1 MIAQGQFQAMAES
14 PLSAFW
20 RGFGTAAQRRGMV
33 FALVTALVIAL
44 LWTFWLATAERE
56 FVPLY
61 PNLAERDRAAA
72 VAALDRAGIA
82 HRIAPDGK
90 LHVPATEFATARARL
105 AGERF
110 APTDSAGFEL
120 LDNSKFGASQFSEQL
135 KYQRALEG
143 ELKRSIEA
151 IEGVESARVHLA
163 LPRGGSLIG
172 EPTQP
177 SASILLDLAPGRAL
191 DAAHVNG
198 IAELVAGSVPNL
210 KPEHVTLVD
219 SSGNLLGIGRAR
231 DSAEFAQLEYVHTL
245 EHDIANRAMAIAA
258 PLASPAKV
266 RAHVT
271 AEVDFPPAAT
281 AAPADAAST
290 TPAPAPP
297 ATPSLR
303 RMTVALVVDNKPAAQ
318 GTRAWTRAELE
329 QLNSLV
335 RETIGIDAARGDSL
349 RVINTPFSVAGERV
363 AREPWW
369 RDANVLA
376 TIKTIARYLIM
387 ATLVLIA
394 LALLLRAARRPR
406 QPAPAAQVQSHNRQ
420 VPRTAEVERDPA
432 QVAQIV
438 QKWVHEK

>member
-1 MIAQGQFQAMAES
+1 MAES
-14 PLSAFW
+14 QLSAFW
-20 RGFGTAAQRRGMV
+20 RGFGTAAQRRGIV
-33 FALVTALVIAL
+33 LALTTALVLAL
-44 LWTFWLATAERE
+44 LWTFWLATAERD

-72 VAALDRAGIA
+72 IVALERAGIA

-90 LHVPATEFATARARL
+90 LQVPAADFVAARARL

-110 APTDSAGFEL
+110 TTTDSAGFEL

-172 EPTQP
+172 EATQP
-177 SASILLDLAPGRAL
+177 SASVLLNLAAGRSL
-191 DAAHVNG
+191 DAAHVTG
-198 IAELVAGSVPNL
+198 ISELVAGSVPNL
-210 KPEHVTLVD
+210 KPERVTLVD
-219 SSGNLLGIGRAR
+219 SSGNLLGVGRAR
-231 DSAEFAQLEYVHTL
+231 DSVEFARLEYVHAL

-271 AEVDFPPAAT
+271 AEVDFPAPVPT
-281 AAPADAAST
+281 APVETAGS
-290 TPAPAPP
+290 APAPVAADRP

-303 RMTVALVVDNKPAAQ
+303 RMTVAVIVDNKPARD
-318 GTRAWTRAELE
+318 GPRAWSRAELE

-349 RVINTPFSVAGERV
+349 RVINAPFVAATERNQ
-363 AREPWW
+363 REPWW
-369 RDANVLA
+369 RDANVMT

-394 LALLLRAARRPR
+394 LGLLLRLARRPR
-406 QPAPAAQVQSHNRQ
+406 TSTLPEEPQSRAAE
-420 VPRTAEVERDPA
+420 PRRAAEVERDPA

-438 QKWVHEK
+438 QKWVHQNE